1 MGKSSMNGPFS
12 MAMLNY
18 QRVIWHVL
26 THAAEV
32 SSAVVLRLLWRWHWP
47 QLRWSAPRNSLT
59 WPRSCGELCNQTQQR
74 FVAPEMMILHDLT
87 KKTWDLH

>member
-32 SSAVVLRLLWRWHWP
+32 SSAAAA
-47 QLRWSAPRNSLT
+47 APALAMALAAASME
-59 WPRSCGELCNQTQQR
+59 RSKE
-74 FVAPEMMILHDLT
+74 
-87 KKTWDLH
+87 